1 MKIVVD
7 FRESDLL
14 LAINNIRSNG
24 SYSEL
29 TIETDNLPIGDMI
42 IKRDDG
48 TEVVLIERKTLS
60 DLAASIRAGYSEATT
75 LQF

>member
-24 SYSEL
+24 SYSKL
-29 TIETDNLPIGDMI
+29 TIQTDNLPIGDMI
-42 IKRDDG
+42 IKRDNDA
-48 TEVVLIERKTLS
+48 EVILVERK
-60 DLAASIRAGYSEATT
+60 IP
-75 LQF
+75 